1 MSTVPS
7 FEVVPISQIAFCG
20 WAVSPGSMRP
30 IERQST
36 VVLIVDDERIIA
48 DTLSMILSRSGF
60 TVLTAYDG
68 QSALELA
75 RIVPPELLLTDVMM
89 APGMNGVELA
99 TAVAETVPDCK
110 ILLFSGQAATVDLLA
125 DARDTGHNFTLLTKP
140 LHPTELL
147 VRIAAALEVRES
159 IAAL

>member
-1 MSTVPS
+1 
-7 FEVVPISQIAFCG
+7 
-20 WAVSPGSMRP
+20 MRQ
-30 IERQST
+30 IERQGP

-60 TVLTAYDG
+60 AVLTAYDG

-75 RIVPPELLLTDVMM
+75 RIIPPELLLTDVMM

-147 VRIAAALEVRES
+147 ARIAAALEVRES
-159 IAAL
+159 IAAP

>member
-1 MSTVPS
+1 MSTTPS
-7 FEVVPISQIAFCG
+7 FEVVPISQIAFRG
-20 WAVSPGSMRP
+20 SAVSTGSMRQ
-30 IERQST
+30 IERQGP

-60 TVLTAYDG
+60 AVLTAYDG

-75 RIVPPELLLTDVMM
+75 RIIPPELLLTDVMM

-147 VRIAAALEVRES
+147 ARIAAALEVRES
-159 IAAL
+159 IAAP

>member
-1 MSTVPS
+1 MSAAPS
-7 FEVVPISQIAFCG
+7 FEVVPISQIAFR
-20 WAVSPGSMRP
+20 GSNLVAGSRP
-30 IERQST
+30 SVDRNGP

-60 TVLTAYDG
+60 AVLTAYDG

-89 APGMNGVELA
+89 LPGMNGVELA
-99 TAVAETVPDCK
+99 MAISETVPDCK

-125 DARDTGHNFTLLTKP
+125 HARDTGHNFTLLTKP
-140 LHPTELL
+140 VHPTALL
-147 VRIAAALEVRES
+147 AHVVSSLEVRES
-159 IAAL
+159 SAAF